1 MALAHGY
8 ALPFEALRRTGVLA
22 QNTADATIRATA
34 DGATKEAA
42 GSCLDARALEVQ
54 QRTVVQPSILVVP
67 QLTRNG
73 VVLNQL
79 PDTRTN
85 FIQNNTMTGA
95 TGSVAPTTWSVVAP
109 PSGIT
114 IGYSA
119 SGQTT
124 AADGTLVD
132 YIDVTVSGT
141 ALTSGNFN
149 LRPEPVTST
158 VSGNLL
164 FAAGMTY
171 TASFYM
177 SLLSGSV
184 SGVSP
189 NYQIQEVSGT
199 TFVSGT
205 SLDLSAITSN
215 LTRYSVTRPIAGTG
229 GADRIRTRYG
239 HAIASGQVLNYTI
252 RIASPQLEKGSVATP
267 VIRTASG
274 FVSVD
279 MLGVARDGAPPDFTF
294 TRATTA
300 TRVNASGLIE
310 SVASGLLR
318 LDYPVTGGCP
328 AALIEA
334 SGTNLVFQSQNITS
348 GTVSTFSQWFDS
360 ASLQGTSTSVQNNVS
375 GIIAP
380 DGTQSAS
387 LVSMTRLNVTGSTG
401 SSTYV
406 SQIQNLAVSGTY
418 TSTIYIRAKDSN
430 QVGKQIN
437 VWQWNGSAIINMI
450 LVTLTNDWQ
459 RVETTKVSTL
469 ASGNRELL
477 GFGFRQNQGNDL
489 SAEFYVWGAQGELGS
504 VATTYIPTT
513 SGAVSRA
520 ADVISASGAL
530 VSGLIG
536 QTEGTIYAEVDIRNM
551 AKETYIIRID
561 DGATA
566 NSVTLRTLTSNVI
579 RTAITAPT
587 TSGTLN
593 ISSAAFTAGIVKIA
607 FAYKSGEI
615 ALSVNGATALTAN
628 GTFAFGAS
636 FNRITLGSNQSP
648 SSEFNDRIRAAALYT
663 TRLSNDQLQ
672 SLTRLT

>member
-1 MALAHGY
+1 
-8 ALPFEALRRTGVLA
+8 
-22 QNTADATIRATA
+22 
-34 DGATKEAA
+34 
-42 GSCLDARALEVQ
+42 
-54 QRTVVQPSILVVP
+54 
-67 QLTRNG
+67 
-73 VVLNQL
+73 
-79 PDTRTN
+79 
-85 FIQNNTMTGA
+85 
-95 TGSVAPTTWSVVAP
+95 
-109 PSGIT
+109 
-114 IGYSA
+114 
-119 SGQTT
+119 
-124 AADGTLVD
+124 
-132 YIDVTVSGT
+132 
-141 ALTSGNFN
+141 
-149 LRPEPVTST
+149 
-158 VSGNLL
+158 
-164 FAAGMTY
+164 
-171 TASFYM
+171 
-177 SLLSGSV
+177 
-184 SGVSP
+184 
-189 NYQIQEVSGT
+189 
-199 TFVSGT
+199 
-205 SLDLSAITSN
+205 
-215 LTRYSVTRPIAGTG
+215 
-229 GADRIRTRYG
+229 
-239 HAIASGQVLNYTI
+239 
-252 RIASPQLEKGSVATP
+252 
-267 VIRTASG
+267 
-274 FVSVD
+274 
-279 MLGVARDGAPPDFTF
+279 
-294 TRATTA
+294 
-300 TRVNASGLIE
+300 
-310 SVASGLLR
+310 
-318 LDYPVTGGCP
+318 
-328 AALIEA
+328 
-334 SGTNLVFQSQNITS
+334 
-348 GTVSTFSQWFDS
+348 
-360 ASLQGTSTSVQNNVS
+360 
-375 GIIAP
+375 
-380 DGTQSAS
+380 
-387 LVSMTRLNVTGSTG
+387 
-401 SSTYV
+401 
-406 SQIQNLAVSGTY
+406 
-418 TSTIYIRAKDSN
+418 
-430 QVGKQIN
+430 
-437 VWQWNGSAIINMI
+437 MI